1 MPSIAALCLDHLGMS
16 SLRGGSMRVARKV
29 STGTINHGLKI
40 VRRVPNLAATEWTDE
55 YGMTWLAQLPKNRL
69 LPDKDKR
76 QPDPLSWDEQSRL
89 FSEFPVHL
97 GEMALFAVNT
107 GCRDAEACGL
117 QWDWECAVPELGT
130 ITFIIPGWYVKD
142 GDERLVPAQSRDTQP
157 DSSNRHH
164 AISTAARRRVPA
176 SRLRFSCVV
185 VPAVLPVIETALALR
200 RAVVLRPVDEH
211 VGDVLAE
218 FHTRGVVHRI
228 VNSSPDPRVACLFAE
243 GANERRPSRVRK

>member
-1 MPSIAALCLDHLGMS
+1 
-16 SLRGGSMRVARKV
+16 
-29 STGTINHGLKI
+29 
-40 VRRVPNLAATEWTDE
+40 
-55 YGMTWLAQLPKNRL
+55 MTWLAHAPKNRL

-157 DSSNRHH
+157 DSSNLTSRDLDR
-164 AISTAARRRVPA
+164 STAAC
-176 SRLRFSCVV
+176 SSF
-185 VPAVLPVIETALALR
+185 ALAIYLCGRACGLAGYRKRSALR

-243 GANERRPSRVRK
+243 GANERRASRVRK

>member
-1 MPSIAALCLDHLGMS
+1 MSRSPRHEFAAGWID
-16 SLRGGSMRVARKV
+16 ARRKEGV
-29 STGTINHGLKI
+29 RLGTINHGLKI

-55 YGMTWLAQLPKNRL
+55 YGMTWLAHAPKNRL

-157 DSSNRHH
+157 DSSNLTSRDLDR
-164 AISTAARRRVPA
+164 STATC
-176 SRLRFSCVV
+176 SSF
-185 VPAVLPVIETALALR
+185 ALA
-200 RAVVLRPVDEH
+200 
-211 VGDVLAE
+211 
-218 FHTRGVVHRI
+218 I
-228 VNSSPDPRVACLFAE
+228 
-243 GANERRPSRVRK
+243 